1 MSEKTEDESIKDGDL
16 VTLTS
21 MGHLSEI
28 QFMEKMNR
36 TNAIRKLSKNEYL
49 VLETGEVKQFN
60 HIENRSGS
68 YNSLRQTFK
77 KLRYL
82 INNNF
87 VGAENELFV
96 TLTYADKRWDNSQV
110 YKDLDKYIKRLKY
123 RYKNKST
130 VDYLNVVEPH
140 ADGSFHIHSLI
151 RFNELKKIYIPNA
164 ELAKLWGHGFVT
176 IKSMKNIDNIGAY
189 LSVYLTDI
197 ELNDETNFSTVS
209 ITLNEKRELV
219 EKEIEGQ
226 KKKFI
231 KGGRLHMYPKD
242 MKIYRCSRGVKPPNR
257 QTMTY
262 KEAKKIVGSAE
273 PHYKK
278 TITVHGAD
286 GFENTIRYEQYNSK
300 RL

>member
-110 YKDLDKYIKRLKY
+110 YKDLYKYVKRLKY
-123 RYKNKST
+123 RYKDKST

-140 ADGSFHIHSLI
+140 ADGSFHLFQRKARSQQP
-151 RFNELKKIYIPNA
+151 ECCPA
-164 ELAKLWGHGFVT
+164 
-176 IKSMKNIDNIGAY
+176 
-189 LSVYLTDI
+189 
-197 ELNDETNFSTVS
+197 
-209 ITLNEKRELV
+209 
-219 EKEIEGQ
+219 
-226 KKKFI
+226 
-231 KGGRLHMYPKD
+231 P
-242 MKIYRCSRGVKPPNR
+242 
-257 QTMTY
+257 
-262 KEAKKIVGSAE
+262 
-273 PHYKK
+273 
-278 TITVHGAD
+278 
-286 GFENTIRYEQYNSK
+286 
-300 RL
+300 